1 MSIPI
6 RVYLDSSDFSNL
18 SRPAGENTNL
28 MRNTRSKL
36 INWVKKG
43 DIEIRYSMA
52 HIMEAVPVD
61 LKTAELGRRRLDCIK
76 KLCGKKVFTDP
87 ITLVIQELSKS
98 HDVPLTSDKGH
109 WFPGMIKLWD
119 ETVDL
124 TPEPLDNR
132 NQRRL
137 LRSAIKSDAQFNNE
151 LQVLLDNYP
160 IAKKYA
166 AALFRKQRP
175 GDSVASAIQNS
186 VSDLDF
192 LCGWYIEHW
201 NQSTPYSTAIRKQG
215 KEFSGM
221 LSAAASEIKALH
233 LELESEGV
241 RSSEAQKR
249 LTAYAKKLAEDMS
262 QEIVD
267 ALSKEHVSP
276 ASIVSASLESTPSIY
291 VFSKLLTQIFLTSV
305 VAVKNTRKARD
316 SDLGDL
322 VHSMYL
328 PYVDIFRADG
338 ATASALHNAQIGT
351 TAKIVT
357 SLEDLVTEV
366 EVRITS
372 RKQGKPISL

>member
-1 MSIPI
+1 
-6 RVYLDSSDFSNL
+6 
-18 SRPAGENTNL
+18 
-28 MRNTRSKL
+28 
-36 INWVKKG
+36 
-43 DIEIRYSMA
+43 
-52 HIMEAVPVD
+52 
-61 LKTAELGRRRLDCIK
+61 
-76 KLCGKKVFTDP
+76 
-87 ITLVIQELSKS
+87 
-98 HDVPLTSDKGH
+98 
-109 WFPGMIKLWD
+109 
-119 ETVDL
+119 
-124 TPEPLDNR
+124 
-132 NQRRL
+132 
-137 LRSAIKSDAQFNNE
+137 
-151 LQVLLDNYP
+151 
-160 IAKKYA
+160 
-166 AALFRKQRP
+166 
-175 GDSVASAIQNS
+175 
-186 VSDLDF
+186 
-192 LCGWYIEHW
+192 
-201 NQSTPYSTAIRKQG
+201 
-215 KEFSGM
+215 M